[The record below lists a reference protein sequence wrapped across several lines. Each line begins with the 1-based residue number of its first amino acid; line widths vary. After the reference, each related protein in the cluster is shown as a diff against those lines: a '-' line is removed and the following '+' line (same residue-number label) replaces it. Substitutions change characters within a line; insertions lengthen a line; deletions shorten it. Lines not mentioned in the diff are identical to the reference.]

1 MRSRSNQKG
10 FTIIEVLIVLA
21 IAALIL
27 LVVFLA
33 IPGLQRSERN
43 GRRRSDVAKIKLALY
58 NYNQSSTVSSQGY
71 NWPPESKGNS
81 GVCFFSPYGTM
92 IESPNFTAPF
102 SSGLSCGST
111 LTADTDWFKQ
121 NILPDMS
128 YYKNINQ
135 YFYASDWDSF
145 CPGGGEAYGNPP
157 ATCTPRSITT
167 LTNSNTVW
175 IDSRS
180 KCVGQDKIQGIQS
193 ATADNMVIAY
203 LLENGTPQCV
213 NVNL

>member
-1 MRSRSNQKG
+1 VVRSRSNQKG

-58 NYNQSSTVSSQGY
+58 NFNQSSTGASSPN

-81 GVCFFSPYGTM
+81 YICFQNIGGTAS
-92 IESPNFTAPF
+92 EV
-102 SSGLSCGST
+102 SGSNGYCGST
-111 LTADTDWFKQ
+111 VTASIDWFKN

-128 YYKNINQ
+128 FYKNINQ
-135 YFYASDWDSF
+135 YFYASDWNSF
-145 CPGGGEAYGNPP
+145 CPGSGEAYGNPP

-167 LTNSNTVW
+167 LTDSNTVW
-175 IDSRS
+175 IDSHS
-180 KCVGQDKIQGIQS
+180 KCVGQDKFQGSQS
-193 ATADNMVIAY
+193 SIADNMIIAY
-203 LLENGTPQCV
+203 VLENGTPQCV

>member
-58 NYNQSSTVSSQGY
+58 NYNQSSTTNSVN

-81 GVCFFSPYGTM
+81 GIC
-92 IESPNFTAPF
+92 F
-102 SSGLSCGST
+102 SSPLGTATEVSGANGYCGST
-111 LTADTDWFKQ
+111 VTASIDWFKN

-128 YYKNINQ
+128 FYKNINQ

-145 CPGGGEAYGNPP
+145 CPGSGESYGNPP

-167 LTNSNTVW
+167 LTDSNTVW
-175 IDSRS
+175 IDSHS

-203 LLENGTPQCV
+203 LIEKGTPQCV

>member
-58 NYNQSSTVSSQGY
+58 NYNQSSTTYSVN

-81 GVCFFSPYGTM
+81 GICFDSPLGTAT
-92 IESPNFTAPF
+92 EVSNFN
-102 SSGLSCGST
+102 GYCGST
-111 LTADTDWFKQ
+111 VTASIDWFKQ

-128 YYKNINQ
+128 FYKNINQ

-145 CPGGGEAYGNPP
+145 CPGGGEVYGNPP

-193 ATADNMVIAY
+193 ATADNMIIAY
-203 LLENGTPQCV
+203 VLENGTPQCV

>member
-81 GVCFFSPYGTM
+81 GICFYSPLGTATEVG
-92 IESPNFTAPF
+92 IGAN
-102 SSGLSCGST
+102 GYCGST
-111 LTADTDWFKQ
+111 VTASIDWFKQ

-145 CPGGGEAYGNPP
+145 CPGATEVYGNPP

-193 ATADNMVIAY
+193 ATADNMIIAY
-203 LLENGTPQCV
+203 VLENGTPQCV
-213 NVNL
+213 NVIL